1 MKLMCGVV
9 LKYLFNIVC
18 MVFLLIVIFGNVMEI
33 YKIDSKVNLIVE
45 GIIFEFFVC
54 VDCFVFVF
62 INYDVWVYWCVYN
75 KVLMKK

>member
-33 YKIDSKVNLIVE
+33 YRIDSK
-45 GIIFEFFVC
+45 F
-54 VDCFVFVF
+54 DCRR
-62 INYDVWVYWCVYN
+62 YN
-75 KVLMKK
+75 F

>member
-33 YKIDSKVNLIVE
+33 YGIDSKFDCRRYNFWIFCVCWLFCVCFYKLWCL
-45 GIIFEFFVC
+45 GI
-54 VDCFVFVF
+54 
-62 INYDVWVYWCVYN
+62 
-75 KVLMKK
+75 LMCL